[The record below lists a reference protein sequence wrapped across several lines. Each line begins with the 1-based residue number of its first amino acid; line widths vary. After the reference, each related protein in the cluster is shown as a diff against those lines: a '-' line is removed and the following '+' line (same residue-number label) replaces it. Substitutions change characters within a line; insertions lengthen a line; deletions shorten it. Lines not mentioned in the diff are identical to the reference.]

1 MRPIVSAVLLL
12 SLPIPAIAQPNS
24 GNDRQS
30 GGRFGLH
37 FQTTYIYQYSGRFHT
52 PYSGPNSLNGNEEKE
67 NSLTMTL
74 FGGARLW
81 KGAEVYVN
89 PEIAGGSGLSGATGM
104 AGSSNGETTRVGDP
118 SPTLYLGR
126 AFIRQTFAIGGGQ
139 TDTTED
145 GLNSLP
151 GVFPHNRLRLYL
163 GKFSLGDVFDQNAV
177 SNSPRTQFMN
187 WALMNMGAWDFA
199 ANVRGYTLAAVAEL
213 ALGNSM
219 FKIGVAE
226 LPREANG
233 DALSPNLSQSFSVNL
248 EIDQDYKLHGRT
260 GTIRLLAFHNRTHM
274 GSYAEALSI
283 AAATNTIPDVIGT
296 REEGR
301 TKTGIVINGDQEIN
315 NQMSAF
321 FRAGWNDGKTET
333 WCFTEID
340 QSLAIG
346 AGLKGNSWKRP
357 NDRVGFA
364 IAINGLSKD
373 HRNYLA
379 AGGMGFIIGD
389 GRLNYAPE
397 TIGELYYN
405 ILMHPAGLWLT
416 ADYQLCLN
424 PGYNRDRGPASIASI
439 RLHVEI

>member
-1 MRPIVSAVLLL
+1 
-12 SLPIPAIAQPNS
+12 
-24 GNDRQS
+24 
-30 GGRFGLH
+30 
-37 FQTTYIYQYSGRFHT
+37 
-52 PYSGPNSLNGNEEKE
+52 
-67 NSLTMTL
+67 
-74 FGGARLW
+74 
-81 KGAEVYVN
+81 
-89 PEIAGGSGLSGATGM
+89 
-104 AGSSNGETTRVGDP
+104 
-118 SPTLYLGR
+118 
-126 AFIRQTFAIGGGQ
+126 
-139 TDTTED
+139 
-145 GLNSLP
+145 
-151 GVFPHNRLRLYL
+151 
-163 GKFSLGDVFDQNAV
+163 
-177 SNSPRTQFMN
+177 
-187 WALMNMGAWDFA
+187 
-199 ANVRGYTLAAVAEL
+199 
-213 ALGNSM
+213 
-219 FKIGVAE
+219 
-226 LPREANG
+226 
-233 DALSPNLSQSFSVNL
+233 
-248 EIDQDYKLHGRT
+248 
-260 GTIRLLAFHNRTHM
+260 M

-296 REEGR
+296 REDGR